1 MTVQELLKQL
11 EEEKQLLFYR
21 ESRCMSQQLKCDPFN
36 QDEESERDNLRKESR
51 KLRERGREL
60 EIAINIIKERVS

>member
-11 EEEKQLLFYR
+11 EEESQLLFYKETR
-21 ESRCMSQQLKCDPFN
+21 NMSQQLRCDSFCA
-36 QDEESERDNLRKESR
+36 EEEAERVALMRESR
-51 KLRERGREL
+51 KLRERRREL